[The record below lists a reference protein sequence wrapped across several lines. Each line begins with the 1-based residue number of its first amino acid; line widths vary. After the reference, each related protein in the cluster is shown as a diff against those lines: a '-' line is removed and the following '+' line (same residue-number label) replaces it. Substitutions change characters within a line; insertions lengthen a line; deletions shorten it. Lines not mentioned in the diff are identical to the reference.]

1 MMFGPNLTEST
12 TIDAVSVQA
21 KVRKKWAPCKNEKK
35 KKKALCS
42 LRDLMGGSVTLPT
55 SFVLGE

>member
-12 TIDAVSVQA
+12 TIDGVSVQT
-21 KVRKKWAPCKNEKK
+21 KVRKEWEPCKNEKK
-35 KKKALCS
+35 KKALSS

>member
-12 TIDAVSVQA
+12 TINGVSVQA
-21 KVRKKWAPCKNEKK
+21 KVRKEWAPCKNE

>member
-1 MMFGPNLTEST
+1 MTFGPNLTESP
-12 TIDAVSVQA
+12 TIDGVSVQA
-21 KVRKKWAPCKNEKK
+21 KVTKEWAPCKNEK

-55 SFVLGE
+55 SFVLRE